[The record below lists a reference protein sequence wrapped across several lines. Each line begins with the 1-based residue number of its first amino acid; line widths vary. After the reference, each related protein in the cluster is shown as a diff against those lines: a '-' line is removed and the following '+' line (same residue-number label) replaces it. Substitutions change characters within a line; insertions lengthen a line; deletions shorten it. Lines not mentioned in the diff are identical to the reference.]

1 MQHEVLPGRVS
12 KVANRYRPVDP
23 TPETTTAPWIVILAS
38 ACVIGLGAL
47 WGARDLEGW
56 VGGKEGLFAQDAWM
70 AVAGGLNTA
79 AEQTGVAS
87 ARALVDGWV
96 APLQHTAPVLAR
108 PDPVIDP
115 DVEPIASLAE
125 SQDTDAVDTDLPPGA
140 RWVGPADPRSP
151 QVKRVAL
158 IGASSMQYYLGVE
171 LERRLEAEYPGVSVH
186 RLGKLG
192 TGLGRQD
199 VFDWPKAVADI
210 LSTHKPDVVVI
221 QLGGNDAQPITVG
234 GKRVP
239 FGQDAWDAAY
249 SERLAGLIA
258 QIREA
263 GATPVFLGMPVMRD
277 AGFSGRMERM
287 NTVTAKAAAEG
298 GARYI
303 GTWDLVSDHAGAYQ
317 AEVAYDGRRGRM
329 RLQDGVHYSRLGA
342 QYLADRLLDRLER
355 EVPLVPPGEDAVHV
369 RLVAD
374 GGIAHA
380 WVPRQVPDAGLPGVV
395 LKVPA
400 TGGELWLDEAHRTL
414 PGTLRD
420 RIVVALPALEGVVL
434 PRGGEEGL
442 MLTSEGQA
450 WLRGALPLSAIEDEI
465 RVVGVDGLG
474 AALGSE

>member
-1 MQHEVLPGRVS
+1 M
-12 KVANRYRPVDP
+12 
-23 TPETTTAPWIVILAS
+23 ILAS

-192 TGLGRQD
+192 TGPPASSPDTAPSDVAAVVDRKIVPVRQT
-199 VFDWPKAVADI
+199 AV
-210 LSTHKPDVVVI
+210 P
-221 QLGGNDAQPITVG
+221 
-234 GKRVP
+234 
-239 FGQDAWDAAY
+239 
-249 SERLAGLIA
+249 
-258 QIREA
+258 
-263 GATPVFLGMPVMRD
+263 
-277 AGFSGRMERM
+277 SGR
-287 NTVTAKAAAEG
+287 
-298 GARYI
+298 
-303 GTWDLVSDHAGAYQ
+303 AG
-317 AEVAYDGRRGRM
+317 RT
-329 RLQDGVHYSRLGA
+329 
-342 QYLADRLLDRLER
+342 
-355 EVPLVPPGEDAVHV
+355 PPGTSPCDRCLES
-369 RLVAD
+369 
-374 GGIAHA
+374 
-380 WVPRQVPDAGLPGVV
+380 
-395 LKVPA
+395 
-400 TGGELWLDEAHRTL
+400 TL
-414 PGTLRD
+414 
-420 RIVVALPALEGVVL
+420 
-434 PRGGEEGL
+434 
-442 MLTSEGQA
+442 
-450 WLRGALPLSAIEDEI
+450 
-465 RVVGVDGLG
+465 
-474 AALGSE
+474 